1 VEGELLHRLNM
12 PLDTPYGQHLITQVV
27 TSYEVLGLNPHAI
40 AEQLDIEEGAE
51 GVEEIL
57 RTNSDLYVAHLR
69 QAGALAKRDPAN
81 TAIVVTPEEAEY
93 QRLKKMYMML
103 AETAPE
109 SSVRE
114 RAIRWLLDEAK
125 GRNHTGVR
133 QVELKEREIATRSS
147 QEERLAKFNA
157 LIRQTFATQGTP
169 APNVTVIDVLP
180 EQPKIADAN

>member
-1 VEGELLHRLNM
+1 MAQLE
-12 PLDTPYGQHLITQVV
+12 YGPHLITQVV

-40 AEQLDIEEGAE
+40 AEQLDIVEGAE

-57 RTNSDLYVAHLR
+57 RTNSTLYVEHLR
-69 QAGALAKRDPAN
+69 RTNKLTLQSKGPPRHGEVSES
-81 TAIVVTPEEAEY
+81 TEAEESPDEREF
-93 QRLKKMYMML
+93 QRLKKLYMML

-125 GRNHTGVR
+125 GRNHTHVR
-133 QVELKEREIATRSS
+133 QVELKERELATRSS

-157 LIRQTFATQGTP
+157 LIKQTFAVKGTP
-169 APNVTVIDVLP
+169 APNITVIDVSP
-180 EQPKIADAN
+180 EQPKIVDAQ